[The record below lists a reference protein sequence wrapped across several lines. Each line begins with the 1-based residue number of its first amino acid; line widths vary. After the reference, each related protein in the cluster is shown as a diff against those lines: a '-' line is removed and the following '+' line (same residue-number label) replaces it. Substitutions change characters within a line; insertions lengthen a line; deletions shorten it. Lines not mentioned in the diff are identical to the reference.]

1 MPQKWKPSE
10 VLEALICA
18 QRIALSLGLSTSFVL
33 SANKKSLQILVQT
46 TEKVQ
51 ISDETATAYRK
62 RQRLERR
69 QTKARVLFEL
79 LRQNDTELANFA
91 RAAAD
96 KYRGTTFSLGW
107 LNGIIVHI
115 EPGSGLL
122 VTKKGR
128 YLSEVNSK
136 RFYSSLMAREGA

>member
-10 VLEALICA
+10 VLDALICA
-18 QRIALSLGLSTSFVL
+18 QRIVLSLGLSVFFTL
-33 SANKKSLQILVQT
+33 SENKKSLQIITQRT
-46 TEKVQ
+46 KKAQ
-51 ISDETATAYRK
+51 ISNEKPTAYRK

-69 QTKARVLFEL
+69 QAKARVLSEL
-79 LRQNDTELANFA
+79 WRQNDTELANFA

-115 EPGSGLL
+115 EPGTGLL